1 MSWESIG
8 DFEDIIYEKRKG
20 VAKVTINRPEKRNA
34 FRPKTVSE
42 MYQAFLDAR
51 EDSTIGVVL
60 VTGAGP
66 HTDGKYG
73 FCSGGGRGVSGDV
86 G

>member
-1 MSWESIG
+1 MSWETAEQF
-8 DFEDIIYEKRKG
+8 DDILYQKWGG

-51 EDSTIGVVL
+51 EDSSIGVVL
-60 VTGAGP
+60 LT
-66 HTDGKYG
+66 
-73 FCSGGGRGVSGDV
+73 GGRSAYRRQVCFLLGW
-86 G
+86 